1 MATRAELRL
10 AIGYELND
18 ALPIT
23 VTAHAS
29 NSTKRLYAVE
39 QINAGAESNAGR
51 EIIFTSGTNRG
62 LIRRVIATNPREGW
76 IDLDRAVTATIATN
90 DTAEMYGF
98 RGKGF
103 RIDHIHHQ
111 INRAIADAAPAH
123 KGTRIEE
130 VIGTAF
136 DADDPSIAV
145 PDTLNWVAAV
155 EYLPDG
161 ATRYMTV
168 PMAEDRLFRGWS
180 VDEPN
185 EAIVVRGDDL
195 LSALN
200 GATIRLIGYQKAGP
214 LTGEDSTTTVPDR
227 WVIDRAKELLLMTS
241 TDRVAEN
248 YNKSMV
254 SREDAQLR
262 SKIALRTRGLGA
274 RAKWVR
280 D

>member
-1 MATRAELRL
+1 MATRADLRL

-18 ALPIT
+18 VLPIT
-23 VTAHAS
+23 VTAHAN
-29 NSTKRLYAVE
+29 NSTTRLYAVG

-62 LIRRVIATNPREGW
+62 LIRRILATNPREGW
-76 IDLDRAVTATIATN
+76 VDLDRAVDATIAAD

-98 RGKGF
+98 RGKGW
-103 RIDHIHHQ
+103 RIDHYHHE
-111 INRAIADAAPAH
+111 INRAISSAAPAH
-123 KGTRIEE
+123 KGTRVEE
-130 VIGTAF
+130 VLGDLF
-136 DADDPSIAV
+136 DAEDPIIDV
-145 PDTLNWVAAV
+145 PTSLNWVAAV
-155 EYLPDG
+155 EYLPTR

-195 LSALN
+195 LTAMN

-214 LTGEDSTTTVPDR
+214 LAAETDTTTVPEN
-227 WVIDRAKELLLMTS
+227 WIIDRAKERMYMPS
-241 TDRVAEN
+241 TDRVTEN
-248 YNKSMV
+248 YNKAMV
-254 SREDAQLR
+254 SREDAQMR